1 MMKVNNNKEDHFI
14 DKYYDEIPQSNL
26 TSKEEEFIEYKNK
39 LDQSL
44 EKMDIINKDDFNLD
58 VNIFKIIN
66 EAEEIK
72 LRKRNKLETLIFTS
86 LSLIILLTGVFVILS
101 FNVIYLVY
109 IEIFI
114 TSLLTFLLIS
124 LVIYSKARGDI

>member
-1 MMKVNNNKEDHFI
+1 MKVNNNKEDYFI
-14 DKYYDEIPQSNL
+14 DKYYDEIPQNNL

-39 LDQSL
+39 LDHCL
-44 EKMDIINKDDFNLD
+44 EKMDILDKDEFNLD

-109 IEIFI
+109 IEIII

-124 LVIYSKARGDI
+124 LAIYSKARGDI

>member
-124 LVIYSKARGDI
+124 SGQSGRTQFL